1 MSGPDVR
8 PPAPHGAS
16 PDGPVGGAAG
26 AFDFLPQDFDWKGK
40 GLDTIRKYPLPC
52 LLGAAVIGFW
62 MGRNRG
68 TAIAAAAAGLA
79 SNLALREL
87 NRVLVGDEVL

>member
-16 PDGPVGGAAG
+16 PDGPVGGADG
-26 AFDFLPQDFDWKGK
+26 AFDFLPKDFDWRGK
-40 GLDTIRKYPLPC
+40 GLDTIRRHPLPC
-52 LLGAAVIGFW
+52 LLGAIAVGFW

-68 TAIAAAAAGLA
+68 AAIAAAAAGVA
-79 SNLALREL
+79 SNLVLREL
-87 NRVLVGDEVL
+87 NRVLSGDEPA